1 MKVWFALLVVGMVG
15 AENVKIEDLNLAITA
30 ATGGEE
36 FTVSAGTYTRT
47 MQTSGGYTWGIVIDG
62 KAMTIVGEGSGSS
75 ILDGGNDHP
84 VVYVYYVSSGKV
96 VFDGLAVK
104 NGHYGNSAVGGGMYI
119 FNSDVEMSNML
130 IEKNTA
136 DSDGGGVGLNRG
148 TLLMVRCIVRS
159 NTAGTNGG
167 GLYVYSGV
175 EAGEATLLGNTFE
188 SNTAAIGDDIYTY
201 GPVTVHGCGA
211 GAYGTKG
218 AALDTSGRTIGG
230 EPFSWSGCSACER
243 YVPPPYRH
251 LSIYRPTIF

>member
-47 MQTSGGYTWGIVIDG
+47 MQDSGGYTWGIVIDG
-62 KAMTIVGEGSGSS
+62 KAMTIVGEGSDSS

-84 VVYVYYVSSGKV
+84 VVGVYDVSSGKV

-104 NGHYGNSAVGGGMYI
+104 NGYSAYSGGGMYI
-119 FNSDVEMSNML
+119 YNSDVEMSNML

-159 NTAGTNGG
+159 NTAEYGG
-167 GLYVYSGV
+167 GLYVWS
-175 EAGEATLLGNTFE
+175 EGEATLLGNTFE
-188 SNTAAIGDDIYTY
+188 SNTATGSGDDIYNNGGT
-201 GPVTVHGCGA
+201 VTVHGCGA

-218 AALDTSGRTIGG
+218 AALDTYGTIGG

-251 LSIYRPTIF
+251 SSIYRPTIF